1 MFIQNVKH
9 WQVRISQLQVISL
22 LAMRGQSTPQLRDR
36 EWLNCVLLSPV
47 ILEELQEHSP
57 YPPPHEMAQQVVSR
71 WVHVTYSFRGIKFTT
86 YILFNTVAG
95 ADYVAVAGEELVFN
109 RGDTRVC
116 HTIDILQDNIC
127 EYPPNENFFSDLA
140 YVSGM
145 QPITIAPP
153 TAQVIIDDS
162 DEPECEYSMSLPV
175 GQRSCKKLRI
185 AHE

>member
-1 MFIQNVKH
+1 
-9 WQVRISQLQVISL
+9 
-22 LAMRGQSTPQLRDR
+22 
-36 EWLNCVLLSPV
+36 
-47 ILEELQEHSP
+47 
-57 YPPPHEMAQQVVSR
+57 MAQQVVYIT
-71 WVHVTYSFRGIKFTT
+71 HIQDTCIYALFLFT
-86 YILFNTVAG
+86 IVAG

-127 EYPPNENFFSDLA
+127 ESSPNEFFFSDLA

-145 QPITIAPP
+145 QPITISPP
-153 TAQVIIDDS
+153 TAEVIIDDS
-162 DEPECEYSMSLPV
+162 DQPECGEYSMSLLV